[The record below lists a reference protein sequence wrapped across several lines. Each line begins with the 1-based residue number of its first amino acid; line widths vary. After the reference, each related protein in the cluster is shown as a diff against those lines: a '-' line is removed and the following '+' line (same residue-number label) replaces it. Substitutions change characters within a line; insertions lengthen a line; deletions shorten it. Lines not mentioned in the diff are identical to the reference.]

1 MNDSRMLS
9 EEELNSLRPG
19 EALTL
24 ATVLVV
30 FTVAILAVVAYKL
43 FTSKEGKAQLQGFK
57 FEWGLLL

>member
-1 MNDSRMLS
+1 MNDSRLLNEKELS
-9 EEELNSLRPG
+9 ELRPG

-43 FTSKEGKAQLQGFK
+43 FTTNKGKAQLQGFK
-57 FEWGLLL
+57 FEWGGLL